1 MAIFL
6 SITICCPLVHL
17 CANLSHFMTF
27 FFSYVSYVK
36 LFRTFT
42 IVGMYMEY
50 LLFAI
55 ALASDNTV
63 FKPKYLSLL
72 WVKLCSTALSS
83 RQADLS
89 LSWLVSFHCCGLLL
103 FCPSSNSCLVCFGY
117 KSLSAWTHHGFACYL
132 FCPHVEQ
139 TAGEVFKC
147 SVKWLNRTSALF

>member
-50 LLFAI
+50 LLFTI

-63 FKPKYLSLL
+63 FKPKCLSLL
-72 WVKLCSTALSS
+72 
-83 RQADLS
+83 
-89 LSWLVSFHCCGLLL
+89 
-103 FCPSSNSCLVCFGY
+103 
-117 KSLSAWTHHGFACYL
+117 
-132 FCPHVEQ
+132 
-139 TAGEVFKC
+139 
-147 SVKWLNRTSALF
+147 